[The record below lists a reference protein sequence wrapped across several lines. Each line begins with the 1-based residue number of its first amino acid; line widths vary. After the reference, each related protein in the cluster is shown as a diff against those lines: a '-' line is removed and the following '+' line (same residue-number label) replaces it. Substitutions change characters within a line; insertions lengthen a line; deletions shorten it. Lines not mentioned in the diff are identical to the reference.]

1 MYLGPEYLLTV
12 AEQYFIGL
20 LQLYSNDFG
29 ISEFHSS
36 LLLFQFCFLKAV
48 REIQNQDCNLN
59 CYTKAAGL
67 ESYLLYKR
75 LFILQN
81 FIFFTI
87 MRWQT
92 VGMDILTDNF
102 SFQWLLILHGLHIS
116 PQVNRLNSL
125 CLHRV
130 IRKSHRWHFPKFI
143 ETCFGFPCCLEE
155 ICIIINLAVDGY

>member
-36 LLLFQFCFLKAV
+36 LLPFQFCFLKAV
-48 REIQNQDCNLN
+48 REIQNQECNLN

-75 LFILQN
+75 LVH
-81 FIFFTI
+81 FTE
-87 MRWQT
+87 
-92 VGMDILTDNF
+92 F
-102 SFQWLLILHGLHIS
+102 YFLH
-116 PQVNRLNSL
+116 NN
-125 CLHRV
+125 
-130 IRKSHRWHFPKFI
+130 
-143 ETCFGFPCCLEE
+143 
-155 ICIIINLAVDGY
+155 AVANCGYGYSYR